1 MESQFFFHG
10 NPSNGESTAKNI
22 FDGLEEKVR
31 DDFFKSVTNKDAS
44 PYLLCEIRRWKNTF
58 YSIYSYYHDGRD
70 YENRPNGHCVL
81 TLVVKNQYCRRTID
95 LYNLMVVIYK
105 RGLQE
110 TLHYIDESGRFMIRT
125 FYGMEQLDYLGND
138 FYRNIDENTFANI
151 DNDFQTSLGNE
162 IELFNPFDVDSQ
174 CFFDSL
180 RKNGKVIITENV
192 MSYKQ
197 QVVSLQSK
205 VDRIEVIESNLQAAN
220 NQIERLKEEN
230 RELSQKQFRNQ
241 VSAPVINRSENDTLA
256 AENKKLKEELAI
268 LKSKKNGGARPST
281 ETVNINQDKTNVSVD
296 RESSSGQGSLLDQAK
311 KTISDWF
318 QIATLILLITCVVGV
333 YVKKPSKTE
342 LPIPINIA
350 SDSDGDNSDES
361 NLDSYFAQMK
371 ETSDF
376 LKEAITH
383 QMFSVAH
390 KDPKQNINIVSGG
403 DEVRAGQDGTGSKI
417 ELSNPNLIIGLNP
430 SKGKWIFS
438 GCCTKLSND
447 SVLFGPTAT
456 QEPEF
461 AKIEYEYNGIIVLQ
475 RTVKVK
481 R

>member
-31 DDFFKSVTNKDAS
+31 DEFFKFVSNKDAS

-110 TLHYIDESGRFMIRT
+110 TLHYIDESGRFLIRT

-138 FYRNIDENTFANI
+138 FYRNIDERTFGNI
-151 DNDFQTSLGNE
+151 DNDLQTPSGNE
-162 IELFNPFDVDSQ
+162 IELFNPLDVDSP

-180 RKNGKVIITENV
+180 RKNGKVIITESV
-192 MSYKQ
+192 MSHKQ
-197 QVVSLQSK
+197 QVVSLQGK
-205 VDRIEVIESNLQAAN
+205 ADRIEVIESNLQAAN

-230 RELSQKQFRNQ
+230 KELSQKQSRNP
-241 VSAPVINRSENDTLA
+241 VGAPVINRPEVDTLA
-256 AENKKLKEELAI
+256 AENKRLKEELAL
-268 LKSKKNGGARPST
+268 LKSKKSGDAKPSQDA
-281 ETVNINQDKTNVSVD
+281 VKNNQDKATSSAN
-296 RESSSGQGSLLDQAK
+296 RESSNGQGSLLDQARK
-311 KTISDWF
+311 AISDWF
-318 QIATLILLITCVVGV
+318 QIATLILLLICVVGI
-333 YVKKPSKTE
+333 YVKKSSKTE
-342 LPIPINIA
+342 LAIPANVIA
-350 SDSDGDNSDES
+350 DSDGKESDKTNTE
-361 NLDSYFAQMK
+361 YFFTQMK
-371 ETSDF
+371 ETNDY
-376 LKEAITH
+376 LKEISTH
-383 QMFSVAH
+383 QMFSDAY
-390 KDPKQNINIVSGG
+390 KASKQNIDIVSGG
-403 DEVRAGQDGTGSKI
+403 DEISAGAEGRGSKVKFAK
-417 ELSNPNLIIGLNP
+417 PDLIVGLNP
-430 SKGKWIFS
+430 SFGRWIFS
-438 GCCTKLSND
+438 GCCTQVTND

-456 QEPEF
+456 QET
-461 AKIEYEYNGIIVLQ
+461 AKIEYEYNGVIVLQ

-481 R
+481 P

>member
-31 DDFFKSVTNKDAS
+31 EEFFKFVSNKDAS

-110 TLHYIDESGRFMIRT
+110 TLHYIDEYGRFLIRT

-138 FYRNIDENTFANI
+138 FYRNIDESTFANI
-151 DNDFQTSLGNE
+151 DNDFQTPSGNE
-162 IELFNPFDVDSQ
+162 IELFNPWDVDSQ

-180 RKNGKVIITENV
+180 QKNGKVIVTENV
-192 MSYKQ
+192 MTYKQ

-205 VDRIEVIESNLQAAN
+205 TDRSESELQAAN
-220 NQIERLKEEN
+220 NQIERLKKEKEA
-230 RELSQKQFRNQ
+230 LSKRQSHNQ
-241 VSAPVINRSENDTLA
+241 TSDLVFNRSEVASLA
-256 AENKKLKEELAI
+256 AENKKLKEDSPL
-268 LKSKKNGGARPST
+268 LKSKKSGDAKSPQNAVENNLDIAT
-281 ETVNINQDKTNVSVD
+281 ASVD
-296 RESSSGQGSLLDQAK
+296 REVSNGQGSLLDQARK
-311 KTISDWF
+311 AISDWF
-318 QIATLILLITCVVGV
+318 QIATLILLLICVVGI
-333 YVKKPSKTE
+333 YVKKSSKTE
-342 LPIPINIA
+342 SAIPTNMVD
-350 SDSDGDNSDES
+350 SDSK
-361 NLDSYFAQMK
+361 DSKELSGTNIDSFFTQMK
-371 ETSDF
+371 ETNDF
-376 LKEAITH
+376 LKDISTH
-383 QMFSVAH
+383 QMFSDALRA
-390 KDPKQNINIVSGG
+390 PKQNIDIVSGG
-403 DEVRAGQDGTGSKI
+403 DEISAGTNGKGSKVKFAK
-417 ELSNPNLIIGLNP
+417 PDLIVGLNP
-430 SKGKWIFS
+430 SFGKWIFS
-438 GCCTKLSND
+438 GCCTQVTND
-447 SVLFGPTAT
+447 SVLFGPTTT
-456 QEPEF
+456 QET

-481 R
+481 P

>member
-31 DDFFKSVTNKDAS
+31 DEFFKFVSNKDAS

-125 FYGMEQLDYLGND
+125 FYGMEQLDFLGND
-138 FYRNIDENTFANI
+138 FYRNIDESTFANI
-151 DNDFQTSLGNE
+151 DNDFLTSSGNE
-162 IELFNPFDVDSQ
+162 IELFNPLDVDSQ

-180 RKNGKVIITENV
+180 RKNGKVIISESV
-192 MSYKQ
+192 MPYKQ
-197 QVVSLQSK
+197 LVVYLQSK
-205 VDRIEVIESNLQAAN
+205 ADRIEVTESNLQAAKE
-220 NQIERLKEEN
+220 QIERLKEKN
-230 RELSQKQFRNQ
+230 KELSQKQSSNQ
-241 VSAPVINRSENDTLA
+241 VSVPVFNGSEVDTLA
-256 AENKKLKEELAI
+256 AENKKLKEELAL
-268 LKSKKNGGARPST
+268 LKSKKSG
-281 ETVNINQDKTNVSVD
+281 DKATASVD
-296 RESSSGQGSLLDQAK
+296 REASNGQGSLLEQAK
-311 KTISDWF
+311 KAISDWF
-318 QIATLILLITCVVGV
+318 QIATLILLLICVVGV
-333 YVKKPSKTE
+333 FVKKSSKTE
-342 LPIPINIA
+342 LAIPANVA
-350 SDSDGDNSDES
+350 TDSEGDNSDDNNIE
-361 NLDSYFAQMK
+361 SYFAQMK

-376 LKEAITH
+376 LKKATTH
-383 QMFSVAH
+383 QMFSDALRA
-390 KDPKQNINIVSGG
+390 PKQNIDIVSGG
-403 DEVRAGQDGTGSKI
+403 DEISAGTNGKGSKVKFAK
-417 ELSNPNLIIGLNP
+417 PDLIVGLNP
-430 SKGKWIFS
+430 SFGKWIFS
-438 GCCTKLSND
+438 GCCTQVTND
-447 SVLFGPTAT
+447 SVLFGPTTT
-456 QEPEF
+456 QET

-481 R
+481 P

>member
-31 DDFFKSVTNKDAS
+31 EEFFKFVSNKDAS

-110 TLHYIDESGRFMIRT
+110 TLHYIDEYGRFLIRT

-138 FYRNIDENTFANI
+138 FYRNIDESTFANI
-151 DNDFQTSLGNE
+151 DNDFQTPSGNE
-162 IELFNPFDVDSQ
+162 IELFNPLDVDSQ

-180 RKNGKVIITENV
+180 RKNGRVLITANV

-197 QVVSLQSK
+197 QVASLQSK
-205 VDRIEVIESNLQAAN
+205 ADRIEDIESNLQAAN

-230 RELSQKQFRNQ
+230 KELSQKQSRNQ
-241 VSAPVINRSENDTLA
+241 VSAPVVNSSEVDTLTT
-256 AENKKLKEELAI
+256 ENKRIREELAL
-268 LKSKKNGGARPST
+268 LKSKKNRDAKSPQNA
-281 ETVNINQDKTNVSVD
+281 VKNNLDKATASVD
-296 RESSSGQGSLLDQAK
+296 REVSNGQGSLLDQARK
-311 KTISDWF
+311 AISDWF
-318 QIATLILLITCVVGV
+318 QIATLILLLICVVGI
-333 YVKKPSKTE
+333 YVKKSSKTE
-342 LPIPINIA
+342 SAIPANMVD
-350 SDSDGDNSDES
+350 SDSKELSGTNI
-361 NLDSYFAQMK
+361 DSFFTQMK
-371 ETSDF
+371 ETNDF
-376 LKEAITH
+376 LKDISTH
-383 QMFSVAH
+383 QMFSDALRA
-390 KDPKQNINIVSGG
+390 PKQNIDIVSGG
-403 DEVRAGQDGTGSKI
+403 DEISAGTNGKGSKVKFAK
-417 ELSNPNLIIGLNP
+417 PDLIVGLNP
-430 SKGKWIFS
+430 SFGKWIFS
-438 GCCTKLSND
+438 GCCTQVTND
-447 SVLFGPTAT
+447 SVLFGPTTT
-456 QEPEF
+456 QET

-475 RTVKVK
+475 RTVNVK
-481 R
+481 P

>member
-31 DDFFKSVTNKDAS
+31 DEFFKFVSNKDAS
-44 PYLLCEIRRWKNTF
+44 PYLLCEIRRWKNSF
-58 YSIYSYYHDGRD
+58 YGIYSYYHDGRD

-110 TLHYIDESGRFMIRT
+110 TLHYIDESGRFLIRS

-138 FYRNIDENTFANI
+138 FYRNIDESTFANI
-151 DNDFQTSLGNE
+151 DNDFQTPSGNE
-162 IELFNPFDVDSQ
+162 IELFNPLDVDSQ

-180 RKNGKVIITENV
+180 RKNGKVLITANV

-205 VDRIEVIESNLQAAN
+205 ADRIEDIESNLQAAN

-230 RELSQKQFRNQ
+230 KELSQKQSRNQ
-241 VSAPVINRSENDTLA
+241 VSAPIVNNSEVETLT
-256 AENKKLKEELAI
+256 AENKRLREELAL
-268 LKSKKNGGARPST
+268 LKSKKNRDVKPSQD
-281 ETVNINQDKTNVSVD
+281 VVKNNQDKATASVD
-296 RESSSGQGSLLDQAK
+296 REASNGQGSLLDQAK

-318 QIATLILLITCVVGV
+318 QITTLILLLICVVGI
-333 YVKKPSKTE
+333 YLKESSKTE
-342 LPIPINIA
+342 LSIPANAVTGPEGKESDKINT
-350 SDSDGDNSDES
+350 ET
-361 NLDSYFAQMK
+361 FFTQMK
-371 ETSDF
+371 ETNDF
-376 LKEAITH
+376 LKEISTH
-383 QMFSVAH
+383 QMFSDAY
-390 KDPKQNINIVSGG
+390 KTPKQNIDIVSGG
-403 DEVRAGQDGTGSKI
+403 DEISAGTNGIRLKVKFAKP
-417 ELSNPNLIIGLNP
+417 ELIVGLNP
-430 SKGKWIFS
+430 ALGKWKFS
-438 GCCTKLSND
+438 GCCTQVTND
-447 SVLFGPTAT
+447 SVLFGPTKT
-456 QEPEF
+456 QET
-461 AKIEYEYNGIIVLQ
+461 AMIEYEYNGVIVLQ

-481 R
+481 P

>member
-1 MESQFFFHG
+1 MERQFFFHG

-31 DDFFKSVTNKDAS
+31 DDFFKFVSNKDAS

-151 DNDFQTSLGNE
+151 DNDFQTSSGNE
-162 IELFNPFDVDSQ
+162 IELFNPLDVDSQ

-180 RKNGKVIITENV
+180 RKNGKVIVTENV
-192 MSYKQ
+192 MSYNQ

-205 VDRIEVIESNLQAAN
+205 VDRIEVIESNLQTAN
-220 NQIERLKEEN
+220 SQIERLKEEN
-230 RELSQKQFRNQ
+230 RELSQKQSRNQ
-241 VSAPVINRSENDTLA
+241 VSAPVINRSEIDTLA
-256 AENKKLKEELAI
+256 AENKRLKEELAI
-268 LKSKKNGGARPST
+268 LKSKKNGGAT
-281 ETVNINQDKTNVSVD
+281 EAVSINQDKTNVSVD
-296 RESSSGQGSLLDQAK
+296 RESSRGQGSLLDQAK

-318 QIATLILLITCVVGV
+318 QIATLILLLICVVGV

-342 LPIPINIA
+342 LPILTNIA

-361 NLDSYFAQMK
+361 NIESNFAQMK

-383 QMFSVAH
+383 QMFADAH
-390 KDPKQNINIVSGG
+390 KAPKQNININIVSKG
-403 DEVRAGQDGTGSKI
+403 DELQVGKYGKKSKI
-417 ELSNPNLIIGLNP
+417 ELSNPNLIIGLTP

-447 SVLFGPTAT
+447 SVLFGPTST
-456 QEPEF
+456 QAPES

-475 RTVKVK
+475 RTVIVK